1 MLAHGAGLADGVG
14 GPGSITQL
22 SVIDTLAYGSLP
34 ADTIDLLVKQGIDLT
49 ATSFTLAPPATSN
62 QSINYLIQAA
72 LLENDTNPVVLPYYN
87 AANPAQP
94 YSGPNNSGVAQNTWR
109 VQRVQLQVKAGAAA
123 ISGSQATP
131 PIDNGWV
138 GLYVVTV
145 RTVRRRS
152 VRQVL
157 RNWPP
162 RRFSTGSSRRCA
174 LASHRQC
181 RRSSPT
187 APLPCRPVSPRR
199 KSRFGVAV
207 QEATPRSA
215 AFRAVAGPVGV
226 CPQTRHRTD
235 YGSDDRGHHRK
246 WRHWWQHRRIT
257 VRERR
262 NVQLRP
268 LCQRDGWQPERAR
281 QRGIPRTAQHQAA
294 MV

>member
-1 MLAHGAGLADGVG
+1 VAV

-34 ADTIDLLVKQGIDLT
+34 ADTIDSLVKHGINLA

-94 YSGPNNSGVAQNTWR
+94 YSGPNNSGVAQNTFR

-138 GLYVVTV
+138 GLYIVTV
-145 RTVRRRS
+145 SYGQTAIGAPS
-152 VRQVL
+152 IAQ
-157 RNWPP
+157 PAAA
-162 RRFSTGSSRRCA
+162 RFSTGSSRRCA
-174 LASHRQC
+174 PALP
-181 RRSSPT
+181 RSADVPHNGT
-187 APLPCRPVSPRR
+187 LPCQPVSHRR

-207 QEATPRSA
+207 
-215 AFRAVAGPVGV
+215 G
-226 CPQTRHRTD
+226 
-235 YGSDDRGHHRK
+235 K
-246 WRHWWQHRRIT
+246 
-257 VRERR
+257 
-262 NVQLRP
+262 LR
-268 LCQRDGWQPERAR
+268 LV
-281 QRGIPRTAQHQAA
+281 RGIPSGGGSGGGMPANASQD
-294 MV
+294 